1 MKESKEVK
9 TLRSK
14 LLGMELELNLLSK
27 DIERLNFELNYNEKM
42 LEITLENLCFLKTSN
57 SIVSLTEYKKIK
69 QQKKLVEMRIIYY
82 KQKIH
87 PLEQMFNRKEDN
99 HKKEMERFEH
109 LYRMQFKNNILE
121 FPCDGRKKA

>member
-1 MKESKEVK
+1 MKESNEVK

-27 DIERLNFELNYNEKM
+27 DLERFNFELTYNQKM
-42 LEITLENLCFLKTSN
+42 LEVTLENLEFLKSSN
-57 SIVSLTEYKKIK
+57 ATISLTEYKKIK
-69 QQKKLVEMRIIYY
+69 QQKKLIEMRVKYY

-87 PLEQMFNRKEDN
+87 PLEQILNRKEDN
-99 HKKEMERFEH
+99 HKKEMERFEY

-121 FPCDGRKKA
+121 FPCDRRKKA

>member
-27 DIERLNFELNYNEKM
+27 DLERYNFELIYNEKI
-42 LEITLENLCFLKTSN
+42 LEMTLENLNFLKTSTAA
-57 SIVSLTEYKKIK
+57 ISLNEYKKIK
-69 QQKKLVEMRIIYY
+69 QQKKLAEMRIKYY
-82 KQKIH
+82 KQKIY
-87 PLEQMFNRKEDN
+87 PLEQILNKKEDN
-99 HKKEMERFEH
+99 HKKELERFEY

-121 FPCDGRKKA
+121 FPCDRRKKA